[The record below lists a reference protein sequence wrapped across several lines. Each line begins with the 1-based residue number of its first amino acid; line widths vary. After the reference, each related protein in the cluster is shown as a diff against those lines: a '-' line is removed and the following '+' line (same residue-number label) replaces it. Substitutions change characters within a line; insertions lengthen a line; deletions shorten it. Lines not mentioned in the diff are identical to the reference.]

1 MATTVSHQAEPNADY
16 RILSICPADGW
27 RAVFEGRK
35 APSETADLVCWA
47 VIHCPDGMTRMVG
60 MVPYNDDIAPAPFV
74 AIPDLDFA
82 GYERNE
88 RGAWQRLSEMPKPT
102 LASLDMDT
110 PADEHIVFSPRVQS
124 AFKNLEAGMPTLRE
138 LLEMSENDLLRISN
152 IGRRSLDE
160 IKRGVRVLGLK
171 FTKLD

>member
-1 MATTVSHQAEPNADY
+1 MATTVSHQTVPDADF

-27 RAVFEGRK
+27 RAVFEGRQ

-47 VIHCPDGMTRMVG
+47 VINLPDGNTRMVG

-74 AIPDLDFA
+74 TIPDLDFA

-102 LASLDMDT
+102 LATLDMDA
-110 PADEHIVFSPRVQS
+110 PADEQIVFSPRVQS
-124 AFKNLEAGMPTLRE
+124 AFKNLETGMPTLRE

-160 IKRGVRVLGLK
+160 IKRGVRGLGLR